1 MTIHAVQMRHKV
13 MAGSAALSSLLE
25 DHLVA
30 EKYGGENRGWDKG
43 DQVEA
48 TPPNC
53 FLRERTDCFSAQLVG
68 GRPLGAHAPPPPKLL
83 LAAFHSLC
91 LGETV

>member
-1 MTIHAVQMRHKV
+1 MQMRHQV
-13 MAGSAALSSLLE
+13 MAGSPALSSLLE

-53 FLRERTDCFSAQLVG
+53 SLRERTGCFSAQLVG
-68 GRPLGAHAPPPPKLL
+68 GGGPGGSRTPPPKLL
-83 LAAFHSLC
+83 AAFHPLC
-91 LGETV
+91 VGGTV